1 MASALHPLQAAFLDQ
16 MAPAS
21 LVSELFDHIPGVSF
35 FAKNADLELVCGNR
49 AFWSRLGLQSEAEMI
64 GKTDFELFPASLA
77 ENFRRDDLEVLNT
90 GEAKLKIIELFFNR
104 QALPDWYLT
113 NKFPVRDAKGKVI
126 GVMGTVE
133 NYERQHGGFSSKMKI
148 NEAVNYL
155 RDHYR
160 EPVVI
165 SELAKRVGMSVR
177 QFNRR
182 FQEVF
187 GTSPR
192 TFLIK
197 TRIHAA
203 CDELRRTGVSIAELA
218 VDLGFYD
225 QSSFTQHFRKH
236 MGITPLQYRKEERSR
251 R

>member
-1 MASALHPLQAAFLDQ
+1 MQSLQSDFIDQ
-16 MAPAS
+16 VDSNSFFTGMF
-21 LVSELFDHIPGVSF
+21 EHIPGVSF
-35 FAKNADLELVCGNR
+35 FAKNADLQLVCGNR
-49 AFWSRLGLQSEAEMI
+49 AFWSRLGFSSEEQMI

-77 ENFRRDDLEVLNT
+77 ENFRRDDLEVLET
-90 GEAKLKIIELFFNR
+90 GKPKLKIIELFFNR
-104 QALPDWYLT
+104 QSLPDWYLT
-113 NKFPVRDAKGKVI
+113 NKFPVRNAKGKVI
-126 GVMGTVE
+126 GLMGTVE
-133 NYERQHGGFSSKMKI
+133 NYERHQGTLTSQMQI

-165 SELAKRVGMSVR
+165 SELAKQVGMSVR

-192 TFLIK
+192 SFLIK
-197 TRIHAA
+197 TRVHAA
-203 CDELRRTGVSIAELA
+203 CDELRRNSVNIAELA

-236 MGITPLQYRKEERSR
+236 MGITPLQYRKGRAAR
-251 R
+251 